1 MVIFE
6 MNGGVV
12 KYDLRHIV
20 AYRPLFLSLFFHFG
34 VVHIIVLRKVSG
46 HALQSRTNLLSIL
59 RVIFMGMGLHSQLK
73 NKKKLR
79 GQVFLIEYA
88 IQRNHPSVVIFKG

>member
-1 MVIFE
+1 
-6 MNGGVV
+6 MNEGVV
-12 KYDLRHIV
+12 KYDLPHIV
-20 AYRPLFLSLFFHFG
+20 AYRPLFLSHFFHFG

-73 NKKKLR
+73 NKKNCEVKY
-79 GQVFLIEYA
+79 F
-88 IQRNHPSVVIFKG
+88 